1 MPNYGEAEYWD
12 KRYESEKVGSYT
24 FQENIV
30 IKYEKLFSCNSS
42 NCESNKSNTYYR
54 TQDSPF
60 DWLFDYSELS
70 PIIEYLLPDKEEL
83 TLLIGCGNAP
93 FSPDL

>member
-54 TQDSPF
+54 T
-60 DWLFDYSELS
+60 
-70 PIIEYLLPDKEEL
+70 
-83 TLLIGCGNAP
+83 
-93 FSPDL
+93 